1 MKFSPADQN
10 ALFNIMR
17 WRGDVRHFLTDP
29 IPEELLTRLREA
41 MHYAP
46 SVGNSRPWRI
56 FQVESTEKREAVYSL
71 FEASNRQAARIYDE
85 ARANKYQ
92 QLKLEAIRTA
102 PVQLA
107 VFTENDP
114 VEGHGLGRQT
124 MASTLEQS
132 TAMAVQNLNLAA
144 RSLGLGVGMVSIL
157 EPDAMKRLFQVPE
170 HWRFSFYLCIG
181 WPCFESDTPLLHEN
195 GWQQNTTLRWDKI

>member
-1 MKFSPADQN
+1 MKFSPTDQD
-10 ALFNIMR
+10 ALFSILR
-17 WRGDVRHFLTDP
+17 WRRDTRHFQTAPVPDKWL
-29 IPEELLTRLREA
+29 EKLHEA
-41 MHYAP
+41 MEYAP

-56 FQVESTEKREAVYSL
+56 FEVQSAEKREAVHCI
-71 FEASNRQAARIYDE
+71 FETSNRQAARVYDQ
-85 ARANKYQ
+85 ARASEYKK
-92 QLKLEAIRTA
+92 LKLEAIQTA

-107 VFTENDP
+107 IFTETDP

-157 EPDAMKRLFQVPE
+157 EPDAMKQLFQVPMD
-170 HWRFSFYLCIG
+170 WRFSFYLCIG
-181 WPCFESDTPLLHEN
+181 WPCFNSDMPLLHEN
-195 GWQQNTTLRWDKI
+195 GWQENTIRRWKKI

>member
-17 WRGDVRHFLTDP
+17 WRRDVRHFLTDP
-29 IPEELLTRLREA
+29 IPDELLTKLCEA

-102 PVQLA
+102 PQRLNKARQWLCRTSISLPALSVLA
-107 VFTENDP
+107 LAWF
-114 VEGHGLGRQT
+114 RF
-124 MASTLEQS
+124 
-132 TAMAVQNLNLAA
+132 LN
-144 RSLGLGVGMVSIL
+144 R
-157 EPDAMKRLFQVPE
+157 
-170 HWRFSFYLCIG
+170 
-181 WPCFESDTPLLHEN
+181 TP
-195 GWQQNTTLRWDKI
+195 